1 MPVRLIPERRALGNG
16 RRLAGVFL
24 IAAFGALTALAQQDT
39 FKVRLAPVAADLAM
53 RENIA
58 GSGTVTATLAGTKLT
73 LNGSFEA
80 MKGNATVAHIH
91 QGSATGVRGPE
102 LFTLTVTKA
111 TTGTLSGSFDLT
123 PDQLQAFKKGRWYVQ
138 INSEKALDGN
148 LWGWLV
154 K

>member
-1 MPVRLIPERRALGNG
+1 MR
-16 RRLAGVFL
+16 GVL
-24 IAAFGALTALAQQDT
+24 VIAVLSALTAFAQQET
-39 FKVRLAPVAADLAM
+39 YKVRLAPVAADLAM

-73 LNGSFEA
+73 LNGTFEA

-102 LFTLTVTKA
+102 LLTLTVTKA
-111 TTGTLSGSFDLT
+111 AAGSVSGAFDLT
-123 PDQLQAFKKGRWYVQ
+123 PDQLQALKKGRWYVQ

-148 LWGWLV
+148 LWGWLL